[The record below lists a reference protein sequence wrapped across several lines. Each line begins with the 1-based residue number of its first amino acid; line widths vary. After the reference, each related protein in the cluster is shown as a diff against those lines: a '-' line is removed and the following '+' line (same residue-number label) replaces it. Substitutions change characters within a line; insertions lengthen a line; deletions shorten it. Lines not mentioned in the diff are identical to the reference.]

1 MSHQPKAPADFAT
14 PTRRNLLFHVG
25 AAFSAAAGL
34 LMAIPIVGYVF
45 SAFSHK
51 RIPPQQWIG
60 LGDVT
65 KYPAGQT
72 RLASFRNPFTRP
84 WDGATG
90 DIPCWVRRIDENQ
103 FQVFAINCTHL
114 GCPVRWFQESK
125 LFMCPC
131 HGGAFYE
138 DGTRAAGPPPRGLFE
153 YSVKVEN
160 GQLFIKGGILPT
172 LAEPLGRG

>member
-1 MSHQPKAPADFAT
+1 VSEQPRAPHDSAT
-14 PTRRNLLFHVG
+14 PTRRNVL
-25 AAFSAAAGL
+25 FSAGVVFNAVAGV
-34 LMAIPIVGYVF
+34 LMAIPIIGYVF

-51 RIPPQQWIG
+51 RIPPEQWIG
-60 LGDVT
+60 LGDIN

-90 DIPCWVRRIDENQ
+90 DIPCWVRHIDEGK

-131 HGGAFYE
+131 HGGAYYE
-138 DGTRAAGPPPRGLFE
+138 DGARAAGPPPRGLFE

-172 LAEPLGRG
+172 LAEPLSRG